1 MNSSR
6 FKIISIFIFRHN
18 LVPIVMGARPQ
29 DYERAAPY
37 KSYIHVDDFEGPK
50 ELAEFLK
57 KLEENDDQYNEYF
70 RWKVNY
76 STLMFFLYS
85 IFSWF

>member
-1 MNSSR
+1 
-6 FKIISIFIFRHN
+6 
-18 LVPIVMGARPQ
+18 MGARPQ

-76 STLMFFLYS
+76 SALMFFLYS
-85 IFSWF
+85 IFTALK

>member
-1 MNSSR
+1 M
-6 FKIISIFIFRHN
+6 FIFLKFVFRHD

-57 KLEENDDQYNEYF
+57 QVESNDEVYNEYF
-70 RWKVNY
+70 RWKVT
-76 STLMFFLYS
+76 SFRTLLLVV
-85 IFSWF
+85 

>member
-1 MNSSR
+1 
-6 FKIISIFIFRHN
+6 
-18 LVPIVMGARPQ
+18 MGARPQ

-70 RWKVNY
+70 RWKVSY
-76 STLMFFLYS
+76 STLMFSLYS
-85 IFSWF
+85 IYRAQL